1 MNEKIVRK
9 TIAIIALLLILANIT
24 IIAHADTEARQ
35 NVITTVEATEP
46 TTKLETFTPGS
57 MLRECKNCGMKESE
71 MFMDEVNTV
80 SIPSLR
86 LNSNFLNTAEGG
98 IGNSDFVYYTHANRS
113 ILTGDMNL
121 EKMNEGE
128 AIYLNTNAGLVSYRV
143 EVSEFSVSDGTDII
157 GQTSGTSIWDAQY
170 ENNLCLYAPYEGGYW
185 MVIAS
190 VFEAKS

>member
-1 MNEKIVRK
+1 
-9 TIAIIALLLILANIT
+9 
-24 IIAHADTEARQ
+24 
-35 NVITTVEATEP
+35 
-46 TTKLETFTPGS
+46 
-57 MLRECKNCGMKESE
+57 

-170 ENNLCLYAPYEGGYW
+170 ENDLCLYALMKAATGWLSHLFLKQNPKTQSTLFGVCSFFVYNT
-185 MVIAS
+185 AP
-190 VFEAKS
+190 